1 MLLVYE
7 NKVHSLIIFIWIFSC
22 QIVMGCLTN
31 EQLEQRDLLHL
42 LLSIPIVVIGL
53 LISPWWGQLDDYSCT
68 VWVYA
73 ICSLWEKSF
82 YSILFISH
90 SYTMSSGVGQ
100 LRSPIHT
107 KSKKFVWSH
116 RNTIHVHFGFNEVS
130 SFWEKNICFPL
141 VFYDKTWSSHGSN
154 LGFQIDSKIKP
165 RHLQDKSAIQGKF

>member
-1 MLLVYE
+1 M
-7 NKVHSLIIFIWIFSC
+7 FSC

-31 EQLEQRDLLHL
+31 GQLEQRDLLHL

-107 KSKKFVWSH
+107 KRKKFVWGH
-116 RNTIHVHFGFNEVS
+116 RNTIHVQFGFNEVS

-165 RHLQDKSAIQGKF
+165 QTFARQERHPRKILAKFAVVWLSGLW